1 MKNKVIKVLSLLV
14 LLVVPFLL
22 TGCGSN
28 NTPKNVAVEM
38 VERLSED
45 NYKNIGK
52 LFYQEENS
60 YFDEEVFKDLV
71 EEKNLNISGN
81 SKIKVK
87 SVGDEIT
94 NSDGNSTVKV
104 QIAIDNGKIFNVNTI
119 KVKNKWYVYAPNF
132 YDGNIEIV
140 VPKGSKVKFNDKTL
154 SKSYLKTKETDVTVT
169 YPSTYRKVELE
180 DVNMDV
186 YTIKNVIKGKYSVS
200 VEGDNLNTVKDV
212 VYTYSKSRSSSSS
225 NYDYDKDYSN
235 NKVTYMFKLSME
247 GSEVKTFVKDYLNN
261 IYKNAVETHSFDG
274 VKKYFDEDSSK
285 YNEIKSGYESLIN
298 KVGVKGESTSY
309 LDSFEIENLD
319 YEGIYYYDDNNIAA
333 IFSYKAEY
341 KSNYTNNSFDRS
353 FNLKTILI
361 LKKDSK
367 GNFVITNGYQIFGK

>member
-1 MKNKVIKVLSLLV
+1 MKTKAIKLLSLLV
-14 LLVVPFLL
+14 LLIIPLLL

-28 NTPKNVAVEM
+28 NTPKDVAVEM

-45 NYKNIGK
+45 DYKNIGK
-52 LFYQEENS
+52 LFYQEGNS
-60 YFDEEVFKDLV
+60 YFDEEAFKDLV
-71 EEKNLNISGN
+71 AEKKLNISGN

-104 QIAIDNGKIFNVNTI
+104 QISIDNGKIFNVNTI
-119 KVKNKWYVYAPNF
+119 KVKNKWYVYDPNF

-154 SKSYLKTKETDVTVT
+154 SKSYLKTKKTDINVT
-169 YPSTYRKVELE
+169 YPKTYRKVELE

-186 YTIKNVIKGKYSVS
+186 YTIKNVIKGKYSIS
-200 VEGDNLNTVKDV
+200 VEGDGLNSVKDV
-212 VYTYSKSRSSSSS
+212 VYTYSKSRSSESS

-235 NKVTYMFKLSME
+235 NKVVYMFKLSMD

-285 YNEIKSGYESLIN
+285 YSEIKSEYESLIN
-298 KVGVKGESTSY
+298 KVGTKGESTSY
-309 LDSFEIENLD
+309 LDSFEIDNLE
-319 YEGIYYYDDNNIAA
+319 YQGVYYYDDNNIAA
-333 IFSYKAEY
+333 IFSYKTEY
-341 KSNYTNNSFDRS
+341 KSNYTNNSFNRS

-361 LKKDSK
+361 LNKDSS
-367 GNFVITNGYQIFGK
+367 GNFVITNGYQVFGK

>member
-1 MKNKVIKVLSLLV
+1 MKTKTIKLLSLLV

-28 NTPKNVAVEM
+28 NTPKNVALEM

-60 YFDEEVFKDLV
+60 YFDEEAFKDLV
-71 EEKNLNISGN
+71 EEKKLNISGN
-81 SKIKVK
+81 SKIDVK
-87 SVGDEIT
+87 NIGDEIT

-104 QIAIDNGKIFNVNTI
+104 QIAIDNGKIFNVDTI
-119 KVKNKWYVYAPNF
+119 KVKDKWYVYDPDF
-132 YDGNIEIV
+132 YDKNIEIV
-140 VPKGSKVKFNDKTL
+140 VPKGSTVKFNGKTL
-154 SKSYLKTKETDVTVT
+154 SKSYLKTKKTDLSVT
-169 YPSTYRKVELE
+169 YPNTYRKVELE

-200 VEGDNLNTVKDV
+200 VEGKNLSSIKDV
-212 VYTYSKSRSSSSS
+212 IYTYSKSRTSIST

-235 NKVTYMFKLSME
+235 GKVTYAFKLSME
-247 GSEVKTFVKDYLNN
+247 SSEVKTFVKDYLNN

-285 YNEIKSGYESLIN
+285 YSEIKSEYESLIN
-298 KVGVKGESTSY
+298 KVGIKGESTSY

-341 KSNYTNNSFDRS
+341 KSNYTNNSFNRS

-367 GNFVITNGYQIFGK
+367 GNFIITNGYQVFGK